1 MILARALLCPIIVVG
16 AARGWDGRWLGAIV
30 LFALADD
37 ILDGML
43 ARRWG
48 CDTPSLRLA
57 DSLADTIFYLGAAW
71 ALWIREPEVLRANR
85 WLLGAL
91 FALETARYIFDL
103 WKFRKGASYHS
114 YLAKAW
120 GLVMAVAVVALLS
133 FGGLPWLLR
142 VSLFLGVLANLEGL
156 AMSLLLP
163 RWKNDVKSLGAC
175 WRLRREMLGGG
186 IE

>member
-1 MILARALLCPIIVVG
+1 MVLRQAVPWAMILARALLCPIIVVG

-57 DSLADTIFYLGAAW
+57 DSLADTVFYLGAAW

-91 FALETARYIFDL
+91 FALEIRRATSSTSGSSAKAPAITRTSQ
-103 WKFRKGASYHS
+103 RPGASS
-114 YLAKAW
+114 
-120 GLVMAVAVVALLS
+120 
-133 FGGLPWLLR
+133 
-142 VSLFLGVLANLEGL
+142 
-156 AMSLLLP
+156 
-163 RWKNDVKSLGAC
+163 
-175 WRLRREMLGGG
+175 WRSRS
-186 IE
+186 